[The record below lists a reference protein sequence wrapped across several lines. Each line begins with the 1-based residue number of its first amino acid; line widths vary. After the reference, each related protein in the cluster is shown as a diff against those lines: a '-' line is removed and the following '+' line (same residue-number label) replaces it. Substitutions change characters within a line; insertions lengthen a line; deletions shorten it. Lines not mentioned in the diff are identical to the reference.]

1 MPWLF
6 HTICL
11 FIFHNANNDVKEPIS
26 VYLDAS
32 LAQAVFASPQIQ
44 SAICIF
50 SCSGGLA
57 DSQIKQRFKSNRD
70 LRRGGRNATAFAKLA
85 KRHLSSLTFTL
96 HNLSLLNKDP
106 NLTTSSSTSATQ
118 RAHTQE
124 FFSAT
129 NLKHIHTDGSVKEAE
144 VNGIQLQLKEPEAT
158 AIL

>member
-32 LAQAVFASPQIQ
+32 LAQAVFSSPQIQ

-57 DSQIKQRFKSNRD
+57 DSQIKQCFKSNRD

-118 RAHTQE
+118 RAHTKE